1 MWGEKKNFLSTLLG
15 SWLRHPCNKKTDWW
29 EKNKQNIDNMYTSCT
44 LRKDAQENWVTS
56 PDGPSCHL
64 KYHLQIKKK
73 DLEVVELG
81 EGQYGKLLGKAEW
94 TRTRLLC
101 RFKSLPSALIRIF
114 RVILLFPLQKGRHSL
129 KNGDFLYI
137 CRYLF
142 QKGNFYLVFRASP
155 VSGLSWK

>member
-1 MWGEKKNFLSTLLG
+1 
-15 SWLRHPCNKKTDWW
+15 
-29 EKNKQNIDNMYTSCT
+29 MYTSCT
-44 LRKDAQENWVTS
+44 LRKDTQENWVVTS
-56 PDGPSCHL
+56 PNGPSYHL

-73 DLEVVELG
+73 DLEVVGFG
-81 EGQYGKLLGKAEW
+81 EGQYGKLVGKAEW

-101 RFKSLPSALIRIF
+101 RFKSLPSALIRMF

-137 CRYLF
+137 WRYLF

-155 VSGLSWK
+155 VSGKWLTLNKPWGLFIIPPPQNLRREILQREVGKEQG